1 MEPTD
6 LHDEFANSQTVN
18 LEGENTH
25 THTQTHTHTVSVKGK
40 KTKHSRVKHACI
52 PKYST
57 AQSRESRCE

>member
-25 THTQTHTHTVSVKGK
+25 TDTHTHSICEGQEN
-40 KTKHSRVKHACI
+40 KT
-52 PKYST
+52 
-57 AQSRESRCE
+57 Q